1 MAAPRQEQL
10 FALLIAIWAGLFT
23 WSLIGFWSAE
33 PTGDGFV
40 RGMNRVFGFLGWQAA
55 ATGLAIV
62 IAMTGKR
69 FERGSG
75 ARWLARIPAACAIL
89 LVLAVIAAI
98 IIAVATAP

>member
-40 RGMNRVFGFLGWQAA
+40 RGMNRVTQFLLWQFAAGVFSIPVFVVGRGYPRGGAMRWISRVPLALAA
-55 ATGLAIV
+55 AMVLIIV
-62 IAMTGKR
+62 III
-69 FERGSG
+69 FW
-75 ARWLARIPAACAIL
+75 ARLG
-89 LVLAVIAAI
+89 
-98 IIAVATAP
+98 